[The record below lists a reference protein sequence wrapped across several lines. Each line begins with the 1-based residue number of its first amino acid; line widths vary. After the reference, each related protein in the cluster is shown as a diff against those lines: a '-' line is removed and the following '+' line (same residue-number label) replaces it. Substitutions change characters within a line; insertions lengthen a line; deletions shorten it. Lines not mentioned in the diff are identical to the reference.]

1 MWQAGVDT
9 GVKLTSTSV
18 LITRANLVVAVSTP
32 QGRIGVSVCQAG
44 LDPYVK
50 RTSTSVL
57 KARAYLLV
65 PVSTP

>member
-1 MWQAGVDT
+1 M
-9 GVKLTSTSV
+9 
-18 LITRANLVVAVSTP
+18 
-32 QGRIGVSVCQAG
+32 CQAG

-65 PVSTP
+65 PVSTPQGRIGVSVCQAGVDTGVNLTSTSVLKIRAHFMVLA